1 MGRGDLGD
9 DARAVQVVPDLDQVG
24 GLDVKVE
31 LLLMLAVGLS
41 EQRREVELG
50 LEEGEQPAQHEG
62 LHHVLPHN
70 ARHLHVLQ
78 LDHDLG
84 ATVQPRSVDLVQ
96 FTEHTTVRMRVR
108 SACVVRG
115 VFRRRICMVRA

>member
-1 MGRGDLGD
+1 MACNG
-9 DARAVQVVPDLDQVG
+9 
-24 GLDVKVE
+24 
-31 LLLMLAVGLS
+31 
-41 EQRREVELG
+41 
-50 LEEGEQPAQHEG
+50 HEG